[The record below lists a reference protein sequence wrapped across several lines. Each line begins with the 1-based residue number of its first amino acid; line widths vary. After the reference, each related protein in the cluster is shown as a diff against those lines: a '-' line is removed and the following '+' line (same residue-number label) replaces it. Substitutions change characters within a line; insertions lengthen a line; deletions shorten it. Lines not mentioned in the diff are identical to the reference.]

1 MFKFTIELIVG
12 KGVCN
17 TTTPLTVAII
27 LLRIDSKNP
36 ILDTKFTIGRFFL
49 RQDLQHCM
57 CYSIKSSQLIMNFC
71 MILLL

>member
-1 MFKFTIELIVG
+1 MG

-49 RQDLQHCM
+49 DKI
-57 CYSIKSSQLIMNFC
+57 YSIAC
-71 MILLL
+71 VTV